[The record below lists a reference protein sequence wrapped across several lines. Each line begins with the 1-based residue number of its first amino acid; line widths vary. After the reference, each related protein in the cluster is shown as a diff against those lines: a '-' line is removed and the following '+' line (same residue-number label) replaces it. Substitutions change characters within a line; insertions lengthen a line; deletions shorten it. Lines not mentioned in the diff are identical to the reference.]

1 MDESPQATPESQVV
15 LDESDDATDTTTHHV
30 ISLQVNGTRPVNGDT
45 AIPRQGADIHV
56 PSAISNTP
64 ALAHQGMEATNNP
77 VPDIARITRFVEPDM
92 HQSVMMR
99 VAPSTDNTL
108 PQPEV
113 PLAPESAG
121 RPPPIV
127 LSRQPWTDRRN
138 SRAALAID
146 LSQSSGQNGL
156 ANQQAR
162 TILSTWH
169 DEQPSDEPYRIIE
182 EVDHLDP
189 PQDPNQIVTN
199 GSPGSDVVA
208 VAGSSPR
215 NPEQAD

>member
-1 MDESPQATPESQVV
+1 MDESPQATPDSQVV
-15 LDESDDATDTTTHHV
+15 LDESDDATDTPTHHA
-30 ISLQVNGTRPVNGDT
+30 ISQQVNGTRPVNGDT
-45 AIPRQGADIHV
+45 AIPRRGAAVHV
-56 PSAISNTP
+56 PSAIANEPS
-64 ALAHQGMEATNNP
+64 ARHHGAEAANNP
-77 VPDIARITRFVEPDM
+77 VPDMTQIPRVVEPDM
-92 HQSVMMR
+92 HQAVMMR
-99 VAPSTDNTL
+99 VATSTDNTL
-108 PQPEV
+108 PQPEM

-127 LSRQPWTDRRN
+127 LSRQPWTNRRN

-156 ANQQAR
+156 ANQQGR

-189 PQDPNQIVTN
+189 PQAPNQLVTD
-199 GSPGSDVVA
+199 GSPGSDVGA

>member
-1 MDESPQATPESQVV
+1 M
-15 LDESDDATDTTTHHV
+15 
-30 ISLQVNGTRPVNGDT
+30 
-45 AIPRQGADIHV
+45 
-56 PSAISNTP
+56 P
-64 ALAHQGMEATNNP
+64 ALGHQGMEVTSNP
-77 VPDIARITRFVEPDM
+77 VPEMTQIPRVVEPDI

-121 RPPPIV
+121 PPPIV
-127 LSRQPWTDRRN
+127 LSRQPWTNRRN
-138 SRAALAID
+138 SRTALAID
-146 LSQSSGQNGL
+146 LSQGSGQNGL
-156 ANQQAR
+156 ANQQGR

-189 PQDPNQIVTN
+189 PQDPNHLVTN